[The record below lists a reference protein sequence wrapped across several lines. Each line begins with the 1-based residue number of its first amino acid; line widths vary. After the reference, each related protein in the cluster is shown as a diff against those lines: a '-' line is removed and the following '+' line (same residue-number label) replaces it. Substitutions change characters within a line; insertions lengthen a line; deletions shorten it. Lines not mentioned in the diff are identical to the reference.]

1 MNNCNHLIK
10 YYDKSIGK
18 LVVVDSKTGFS
29 SYQDLKDNNNSKQT
43 IDRLILNSNN
53 ELIEKNKQKEQSI
66 NGLNEEFLEFGSDNS
81 YGNSYDNGFGLSNH
95 IRIKSSI
102 KLEKSF
108 LLNGNLRVIGQVD
121 HKFIICLLVK
131 QNLLLAFDQHA
142 VHERIRYETILNNA
156 FDDNTHK
163 IKTNPILPPIEIS
176 LDLDSI
182 QLNNCFNTYRNQI
195 KSLVGFELKEGSK
208 PNHYLVTQIPEC
220 LERSL
225 DCDSMVDIIKEA
237 VIILKESN
245 GSDVR
250 IGNRLTPKLLDRIQS
265 KSCHGAIRFGD
276 ALKLHDCRKLINSL
290 SECKS
295 CFRCAHGRTSVAL
308 LLYLPQK
315 I

>member
-1 MNNCNHLIK
+1 MNNLIK

-29 SYQDLKDNNNSKQT
+29 SYQDLNDNNSKQT
-43 IDRLILNSNN
+43 IDRLILNSKN
-53 ELIEKNKQKEQSI
+53 ESIEKNKQKEQSF
-66 NGLNEEFLEFGSDNS
+66 NGLNEEFLEFGSD
-81 YGNSYDNGFGLSNH
+81 YGSNNSYDNGFALSNH
-95 IRIKSSI
+95 MRIESSI
-102 KLEKSF
+102 KLDKYF
-108 LLNGNLRVIGQVD
+108 LLNANLRVIGQVD

-142 VHERIRYETILNNA
+142 IHERIRFETILKNA
-156 FDDNTHK
+156 FDDKTHK
-163 IKTNPILPPIEIS
+163 IKTNAILPPIEIC
-176 LDLDSI
+176 LDLDST

-290 SECKS
+290 SKCTS
-295 CFRCAHGRTSVAL
+295 CFRCAHGRTSVAP

-315 I
+315 FN